1 MVQAIYKFASFD
13 PKSLHDDIA
22 LLQIQGKLDLNNKT
36 SQSIGLP
43 EEHYCPYPGD
53 QVLVSGW
60 GTQEHNPHLADFL
73 KHANFTVRAN
83 PKCNQKIT
91 RDQFCAGGNGVSLE
105 YGDNGDPAVENM
117 KLVGIGLWRQ
127 GLYSSS
133 QEPSIFVCVG
143 NYTDWIRRIIG

>member
-1 MVQAIYKFASFD
+1 M
-13 PKSLHDDIA
+13 HDDIA

-43 EEHYCPYPGD
+43 EEHYCPHPGD

-91 RDQFCAGGNGVSLE
+91 RDQF
-105 YGDNGDPAVENM
+105 
-117 KLVGIGLWRQ
+117 
-127 GLYSSS
+127 
-133 QEPSIFVCVG
+133 
-143 NYTDWIRRIIG
+143 